1 MAGKNY
7 LNKAG
12 ESYVVHNP
20 TPYYITIVDGL
31 NGSEREKLRR
41 IYPYHGSASRAGKTQ
56 FNGFYAGASPVL
68 SYINDYGGRPRLK
81 FSCDSRECKVIETD
95 QGN

>member
-1 MAGKNY
+1 M
-7 LNKAG
+7 
-12 ESYVVHNP
+12 HNP

-31 NGSEREKLRR
+31 TDLKGKSLEGFTPIMVAPQGQEKLNLTV
-41 IYPYHGSASRAGKTQ
+41 STL
-56 FNGFYAGASPVL
+56 GASPVL

>member
-1 MAGKNY
+1 M
-7 LNKAG
+7 LCIIP
-12 ESYVVHNP
+12 H
-20 TPYYITIVDGL
+20 YITIVDGL
-31 NGSEREKLRR
+31 NGSERKSFER
-41 IYPYHGSASRAGKTQ
+41 IYPYHGSASRAGKLNLTVSTL
-56 FNGFYAGASPVL
+56 GFSVLL